1 MEPPKQISQIDG
13 SIMIIMENPNQKWMR
28 TGGPIFSETSISIQ
42 KTCPF
47 SAGLMDS
54 ARHPVHSMRWCRGQ
68 IRWKR
73 SGWMDNLPEIPM
85 DIHVFLCPYDPIQ
98 VRNVEATNPM
108 VIELIGWNIGLYTNI
123 YIYCIYIYMFFLLF
137 FKHFVTIQIWGGPVN
152 FPFRTI
158 PFVAPSN
165 QLLEKIHRMDV
176 TQIRC
181 RRRPQ
186 TCLDGRWWMV
196 NTCHWSGG
204 PQGHTAPAGRIG
216 AIIIIIFFRSSKGW
230 MGQIF
235 LLGVS

>member
-1 MEPPKQISQIDG
+1 MDENWGTHIFGNLHIYPKNMSILRRPHGLGPTPRPQYAMMQRPDSVKKEWLNGQSTGNSNGHPCLSMSIWSNPSEKCGSNKSNGDWTHWMEH
-13 SIMIIMENPNQKWMR
+13 R
-28 TGGPIFSETSISIQ
+28 TIY
-42 KTCPF
+42 K
-47 SAGLMDS
+47 
-54 ARHPVHSMRWCRGQ
+54 
-68 IRWKR
+68 
-73 SGWMDNLPEIPM
+73 
-85 DIHVFLCPYDPIQ
+85 Y
-98 VRNVEATNPM
+98 
-108 VIELIGWNIGLYTNI
+108 I